1 MCDNLFKRFAIRL
14 IRSLW
19 TEGSCLAPQDRC
31 AAENA
36 AQRIRRLSPLRFAR

>member
-14 IRSLW
+14 IRSLR
-19 TEGSCLAPQDRC
+19 TEGSCLALEDRC

-36 AQRIRRLSPLRFAR
+36 RSASAGLSPFRFAR